1 MGKANTEVSYPG
13 TTGGDVCLSKR
24 HIKLHHSLALWEL
37 TPKEFIIRVKEEH
50 VVCFVLSCFY
60 TVPSIIMLHMRE
72 DDTLKD

>member
-50 VVCFVLSCFY
+50 VVC
-60 TVPSIIMLHMRE
+60 PSRQMNGYWVSGVE
-72 DDTLKD
+72 ALK